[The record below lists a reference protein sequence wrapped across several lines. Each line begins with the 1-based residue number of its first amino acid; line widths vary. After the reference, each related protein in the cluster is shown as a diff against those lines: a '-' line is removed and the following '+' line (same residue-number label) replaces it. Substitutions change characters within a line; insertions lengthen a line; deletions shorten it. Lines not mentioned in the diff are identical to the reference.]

1 MVEWEATIR
10 WTADDEEMGELT
22 AGPAA
27 PTDAL
32 PFAEG
37 MDLGEDSPPH
47 LPSLSPLSTPL
58 LSTRSCSYRL
68 LYITIYYGWVLM
80 AHPRL
85 IYALTP
91 GPLIIPPVFSFLLN
105 SLLYSVTYFIP
116 RLHDAISKGGM

>member
-1 MVEWEATIR
+1 MGVYIDLWGSVKYTATTR
-10 WTADDEEMGELT
+10 WTADDEDMGELT

-32 PFAEG
+32 PFAKG

-91 GPLIIPPVFSFLLN
+91 GPLIIPPVFFLFVEFLT
-105 SLLYSVTYFIP
+105 LLRYL
-116 RLHDAISKGGM
+116 LHP